1 MRNNATIIMA
11 LDKSA
16 GRRGGCD
23 GMFRGPRGSKGTQVM
38 CAIHAKMPRGPQGSK
53 VKRISRHSTK
63 ILRTLVLKKF

>member
-1 MRNNATIIMA
+1 MTTVERGLSVFLLTVDMTEI
-11 LDKSA
+11 SA

-53 VKRISRHSTK
+53 VKELVDTL
-63 ILRTLVLKKF
+63 LRY